1 MGSGSA
7 GKRLLY
13 CGPRARR
20 LAIRLRIL
28 IPLLLV
34 GGCTAVAVAGML
46 TFDRVARRVY
56 TRLQPELER
65 QLSAVFGHQL
75 ELGPYQGLG
84 WSGLRLGPTRLLP
97 DPKDPSSV
105 QMAGLG
111 VSLDPLSSLRRR
123 LPVVQ
128 LSLSGVAVD
137 LRPND
142 GGGYW
147 RLGPVDPDQVAPR
160 VDVRWR
166 LLQPATVRLEPGGLA
181 FQALSTGSIQPHR
194 QLLSGQLQL
203 GLAGDAA
210 LPLLLRGGGNWSEG
224 RWRGELI
231 SRNLDLNPWVAALRP
246 SGQLRGR
253 LDGRLRLAWDDSGP
267 DCQGELLGRQLSWA
281 GSNQPAMLQMPLL
294 PLQCQGTQVRLPLST
309 WRWGDR
315 SGQIALLTT
324 WSPAQWEV
332 QALELRSG
340 EAWLRGR
347 GRVGRTLAFTGDWQ
361 LQPTDLPLAPGTPT
375 DLLGSVIQG
384 DLKLAGDWQRPRLS
398 GRLSQASNPLLDSW
412 SAQLRWQ
419 DQQLL
424 LDQLSSP
431 YLSGRGRLP
440 LALGG
445 PGGLR
450 VGALEVEARLQQY
463 PLDRLSAVLGTRLDG
478 SLTAEGTIRGPL
490 SGLTPDFRLLVEQV
504 EVGPLQ
510 LADDWQGNWFGQ
522 AAGGGRLALRPRGAE
537 GLLEARLDQ
546 RWVPVAIDLRRQQ
559 GQLSLAGTPRSYRW
573 QAERFPLAGLLLA
586 LGPTGRVQ
594 PLQGGLSGQGTL
606 GLQPLAFNG
615 LVELEQASVLGVV
628 ARRVRLEGQYSDRRY
643 QARGILEPQS
653 GGELGVDWSGR
664 WQGAYQA
671 RLSGRGLEDG
681 LVRQL
686 LDAWPAWNGGVARD
700 PGRAADLGTLLID
713 TLGGSIDDQLAA
725 LNRAR
730 ALVLERRRAE
740 RENLTTA
747 QRLERMSARFDLD
760 AEFSGPRLADTRLDL
775 DLSGHVWLPGED
787 RDVALSAQ
795 PLQVQIQGPLRLGSG
810 SLAVEGVPLALLA
823 LLTPVPE
830 ELRGTLAARGRYRL
844 GQQQSLEL
852 DLALEGA
859 GFGETDLSLERG
871 SISLEGDVV
880 SMDLALRAAGADS
893 GIDLAGR
900 VPLDPA
906 ADGVELRLSSRDDG
920 LIFLSRLAQPAV
932 DWQEG
937 TADLQL
943 LVRGSLLRPI
953 ANGFL
958 RLQNGKL
965 DLVGQSVTD
974 LQATMLFDFEKL
986 ILQEFAAAVGPNGRI
1001 SGVGSLGLVSP
1012 QVTAEG
1018 EPAQLALSLKD
1029 LPFRFPRIN
1038 ALTNGDLQV
1047 GGSLAG
1053 LRISGDLA
1061 LSKGAINVQ
1070 PGTLGTEQE
1079 TRPSATTVAELAERR
1094 WDFQKPLVL
1103 YGPDV
1108 ESETSE
1114 QLRALVPNLPLVR
1127 FDNLRL
1133 SLGPDL
1139 GVGVPRLANFQ
1150 TEGTLRIDGPFDP
1163 SIQARGVVRLTQGRL
1178 GLFTTTFSLDPD
1190 SPNVAVFTPSMGLVP
1205 FLDITLRTRVS
1216 DSLNAAGVYSDT
1228 AGGASPFTTSA
1239 SQVETQ
1245 GFSSLNQLNLVQ
1257 VYLNVSG
1264 PADRLADNISL
1275 RSSPPLSQDRLMAL
1289 IGGNTLAGVVGGAG
1303 AGAALATV
1311 LGQSLLSPILGTL
1324 GDAFGQRLSLAIYPA
1339 YVSQGVSRRSEQRSR
1354 RVPPQLVLATEVG
1367 LDLTDRFSVSLLAA
1381 PNVDNVPPQVNLTFK
1396 ASELFNLQGSV
1407 DTDGTWQTQ
1416 LQVFFRF

>member
-1 MGSGSA
+1 
-7 GKRLLY
+7 
-13 CGPRARR
+13 
-20 LAIRLRIL
+20 
-28 IPLLLV
+28 
-34 GGCTAVAVAGML
+34 ML

-56 TRLQPELER
+56 TRLQPDLER
-65 QLSAVFGHQL
+65 QLGAVFGHQL

-97 DPKDPSSV
+97 APSDPSSV
-105 QMAGLG
+105 KVAGLT
-111 VSLDPLSSLRRR
+111 VSVDPLSSLRRR
-123 LPVVQ
+123 LPVVH
-128 LSLSGVAVD
+128 LSLSGVAID

-142 GGGYW
+142 DGRYW
-147 RLGPVDPDQVAPR
+147 RLGRTDPDQLPPR

-166 LLQPATVRLEPGGLA
+166 LLQPATVRFQPAGLDL
-181 FQALSTGSIQPHR
+181 QALSTGSIQPHR

-203 GLAGDAA
+203 GLAGDQH
-210 LPLLLRGGGNWSEG
+210 LPLRFRGGGIWSEG

-231 SRNLDLNPWVAALRP
+231 SRNLDLNPWASRLRSP
-246 SGQLRGR
+246 GQLRGR
-253 LDGRLRLAWDDSGP
+253 LDGRLQLAWDARGP
-267 DCQGELLGRQLSWA
+267 DCRGELRGRQLSWSA
-281 GSNQPAMLQMPLL
+281 THRSSQQPPPQQPSLKMPLL
-294 PLQCQGTQVRLPLST
+294 PLQCQGTQLRLPFSD
-309 WRWGDR
+309 WRWGNR
-315 SGQIALLTT
+315 AGQIALLTT
-324 WSPAQWEV
+324 WRQRQWEV

-340 EAWLRGR
+340 SAWLRGR
-347 GRVGRTLAFTGDWQ
+347 GRIGSTLAFTGDWQ
-361 LQPTDLPLAPGTPT
+361 LPPTELPLAPGTPSN
-375 DLLGSVIQG
+375 LLGSVIQG
-384 DLKLAGDWQRPRLS
+384 DLQLAGDWQRPRLS

-419 DQQLL
+419 DRLL
-424 LDQLSSP
+424 VLDQLSSR
-431 YLSGRGRLP
+431 YLRGRGSLP
-440 LALGG
+440 LALDG

-450 VGALEVEARLQQY
+450 VGALEVEAQLQQY
-463 PLDRLSAVLGTRLDG
+463 PLARLSAVLGTRLDG
-478 SLTAEGTIRGPL
+478 RLTATGTIRGPL
-490 SGLTPDFRLLVEQV
+490 SGLTPDFRLLLEQLK
-504 EVGPLQ
+504 VGPLQ
-510 LADDWQGNWFGQ
+510 LAEDWQGDWFGQ
-522 AAGGGRLALRPRGAE
+522 AAGGGRLALRPRDAE

-559 GQLSLAGTPRSYRW
+559 GLLSLAGTPRFYRW
-573 QAERFPLAGLLLA
+573 RADGFPLAGLLLA
-586 LGPTGRVQ
+586 LGPTSRFQ
-594 PLQGGLSGQGTL
+594 PLQGDLSGQGTL
-606 GLQPLAFNG
+606 GLQPLAFQG
-615 LVELEQASVLGVV
+615 LVELEQASALGVV
-628 ARRVRLEGQYSDRRY
+628 ARRVRLEGQYRDRQY
-643 QARGILEPQS
+643 QAVGVVEPQS
-653 GGELGVDWSGR
+653 GGELEVDWSGR
-664 WQGAYQA
+664 WQAGFRA
-671 RLSGRGLEDG
+671 RLTGRGLEDG

-686 LDAWPAWNGGVARD
+686 LEAWPLWNGGVARD

-730 ALVLERRRAE
+730 ALVLQQGR
-740 RENLTTA
+740 A
-747 QRLERMSARFDLD
+747 QRDGLSTAEQLERLAARFDLD
-760 AEFSGPRLADTRLDL
+760 AELTGPRLADTRLDL
-775 DLSGHVWLPGED
+775 KLRGHVWRPGED

-795 PLQVQIQGPLRLGSG
+795 PMELSLQGPVRLGSG
-810 SLAVEGVPLALLA
+810 TFEIQGFPLALLA

-830 ELRGTLAARGRYRL
+830 ELRGTLGARARYRL
-844 GQQQSLEL
+844 GSQSELAL
-852 DLALEGA
+852 DLALENA
-859 GFGETDLSLERG
+859 GFGQTDLTLERG
-871 SISLEGDVV
+871 SVSLEGQTLLL
-880 SMDLALRAAGADS
+880 DLALRAAGADS

-943 LVRGSLLRPI
+943 LVRGSLQQPI

-965 DLVGQSVTD
+965 DLVGQSITD

-986 ILQEFAAAVGPNGRI
+986 ILQEFRAAVGPTGKL
-1001 SGVGSLGLVSP
+1001 SGEGIIGLVNP
-1012 QVTAEG
+1012 QLTAEG
-1018 EPAQLALSLKD
+1018 QPAQLKLNLAG

-1038 ALTNGDLQV
+1038 AITNGDLLV

-1053 LRISGDLA
+1053 LRVSGEVG
-1061 LSKGAINVQ
+1061 LSKGSINVQ
-1070 PGTLGTEQE
+1070 PARLAAEGQAA
-1079 TRPSATTVAELAERR
+1079 PSTTSVVELAEQR
-1094 WDFQKPLVL
+1094 WTFEQPLVL

-1114 QLRALVPNLPLVR
+1114 QLRTLVPNLPMVR
-1127 FDNLRL
+1127 FENLRL

-1139 GVGVPRLANFQ
+1139 GVGVPGLASFK
-1150 TEGTLRIDGPFDP
+1150 TEGTLSIDGPFDP
-1163 SIQARGVVRLTQGRL
+1163 RIQAQGVVRLKQGRL

-1190 SPNVAVFTPSMGLVP
+1190 SPNVAVFTPSLGLVP

-1216 DSLNAAGVYSDT
+1216 DSLGVAGVYSDS
-1228 AGGASPFTTSA
+1228 AGGASPFNTSA
-1239 SQVETQ
+1239 TQAENQ

-1257 VYLNVSG
+1257 VYLSVSG
-1264 PADRLADNISL
+1264 PADRLAENITL

-1311 LGQSLLSPILGTL
+1311 VGQSLLSPILGTL

-1339 YVSQGVSRRSEQRSR
+1339 YVSQGVSRGSEQRSR

-1367 LDLTDRFSVSLLAA
+1367 VDLTNRFSVSLLAA
-1381 PNVDNVPPQVNLTFK
+1381 PNVDNVPPQLNLTFK
-1396 ASELFNLQGSV
+1396 ASELFNVQASV
-1407 DTDGTWQTQ
+1407 DTEGIWQTQ